1 MKFTQRLY
9 VPFNSYKVRLEL
21 DPGHRIAY
29 YARSFDWIDAEP
41 HEISPNIPQ
50 FDEQSVAGIFDRID
64 EVAETAECERRKMGC
79 VVTDRNLAILSWGA
93 NVKPEGLKGD
103 CRKIGCIPAVTCRLT
118 VHAEVSALTQ
128 LSLEHPVNSI
138 LPRQEGLVLF
148 NTAVPCLD
156 CFKSIIINNVKT
168 VIYKE
173 ERDQPE
179 YDRPILSS
187 LTLSGKIILIKVS

>member
-41 HEISPNIPQ
+41 HEISPDIPQ

-128 LSLEHPVNSI
+128 MNELPFNSSF
-138 LPRQEGLVLF
+138 RQDGLVLF

-156 CFKSIIINNVKT
+156 CMKICRVNNVA
-168 VIYKE
+168 VIVYKD

-179 YDRPILSS
+179 YDRPIMSS
-187 LTLSGKIILIKVS
+187 ITLNSGILFVKVS